1 MIKLKGG
8 ELKLF
13 DKVQSDMYQAMKA
26 KDSEK
31 TKTLRVVLAKLKDK
45 KIDKQEALSE
55 VEELKVLQ
63 TLAKQRKE
71 SIEMFRNGGRDD
83 LVKLESEELQII
95 KQYLPNMMTDEEI
108 KNIVKDSIQEIG
120 AQSLADVGKVM
131 PIIMKKGAGKIDG
144 KKAQLFL
151 RELL

>member
-1 MIKLKGG
+1 M
-8 ELKLF
+8 KLF
-13 DKVQSDMYQAMKA
+13 EKIQSDMYQAMKS
-26 KDSEK
+26 KDTVKS
-31 TKTLRVVLAKLKDK
+31 KTLRVVFAKLKDK
-45 KIDKQEALSE
+45 KIEKRDDLSE

-71 SIEMFRNGGRDD
+71 SITMFRNGGRDD
-83 LVKLESEELQII
+83 LVELESKELKII
-95 KQYLPNMMTDEEI
+95 EQYLPKMMTDEEI
-108 KNIVKDSIQEIG
+108 KKIVKNSIEETE

-151 RELL
+151 RELLQ

>member
-45 KIDKQEALSE
+45 KIDKQEELSE